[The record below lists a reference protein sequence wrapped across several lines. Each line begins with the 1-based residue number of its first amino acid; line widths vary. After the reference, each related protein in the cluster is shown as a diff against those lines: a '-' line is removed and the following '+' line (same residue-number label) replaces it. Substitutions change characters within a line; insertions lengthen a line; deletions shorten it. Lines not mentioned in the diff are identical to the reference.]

1 MGNRIISIGIN
12 KVPDGVIGDFKQSN
26 SANYLFQ
33 DCVLLSKI
41 KAMSNTTQGARIL
54 KKSIKH
60 VSGSIYDVTFVA
72 EPEKH
77 YRVNLKDASNKRK
90 FASGD
95 PDVQLFQLAMFKRN
109 GRTKQIG
116 NDEKLLTGY
125 NTVNGC
131 AFADNDLTP
140 QVETFGD
147 IKATK
152 DPSSAP
158 YNAKN
163 KILEILKNAKE
174 HPDQYALECGFGKNI
189 KSKFIST
196 KFTLLEHEYSFKV
209 LPDERIEVTDPS
221 DTSKKVILKKE
232 EFLNTAMSVFY
243 DKFVEK

>member
-1 MGNRIISIGIN
+1 M
-12 KVPDGVIGDFKQSN
+12 
-26 SANYLFQ
+26 
-33 DCVLLSKI
+33 
-41 KAMSNTTQGARIL
+41 
-54 KKSIKH
+54 
-60 VSGSIYDVTFVA
+60 A
-72 EPEKH
+72 EPQKH

-95 PDVQLFQLAMFKRN
+95 PDVQLFELAMFKRN
-109 GRTKQIG
+109 GRTKQLG
-116 NDEKLLTGY
+116 NRRRVITGD
-125 NTVNGC
+125 NTVNGY
-131 AFADNDLTP
+131 ASADNYLTT

-189 KSKFIST
+189 KSKSIST

-221 DTSKKVILKKE
+221 DTSKK
-232 EFLNTAMSVFY
+232 
-243 DKFVEK
+243 

>member
-1 MGNRIISIGIN
+1 MC
-12 KVPDGVIGDFKQSN
+12 
-26 SANYLFQ
+26 NYLNWL
-33 DCVLLSKI
+33 CSSV
-41 KAMSNTTQGARIL
+41 M
-54 KKSIKH
+54 
-60 VSGSIYDVTFVA
+60 A
-72 EPEKH
+72 EQN
-77 YRVNLKDASNKRK
+77 NLVID
-90 FASGD
+90 G
-95 PDVQLFQLAMFKRN
+95 
-109 GRTKQIG
+109 
-116 NDEKLLTGY
+116 ELLTGD
-125 NTVNGC
+125 NTVNDY
-131 AFADNDLTP
+131 ASADNYLTT

-189 KSKFIST
+189 KSKSIST

-232 EFLNTAMSVFY
+232 EFLDIAMNVFY
-243 DKFVEK
+243 DKFAEK